1 MFYFDTY
8 GKYFVKK
15 VLFIPNGFVPL
26 EDIVKDDK
34 VILWYNFFET
44 QIYFTDIDGNNI
56 FQTDLSDNS
65 FIVENIGNYYVNQEK
80 FMELVK
86 TAEATYKER
95 KTDAEILQL
104 AENGG
109 FNLYNFKMGD
119 SIDKVREELGEPI
132 AEAGNDGAFSYV
144 YNNMEVFYNP
154 LSKNKEIVAIDFRNG
169 KIYGLVIDKSSID
182 NVIDIFGEPVEKF
195 EFKRLT
201 EEERERIIEEGGIAD
216 GAYEYWTEDGYKW
229 EEDDVVILCYDF
241 PNNSLQIYIKHGT
254 ISFIMYY
261 TKH

>member
-1 MFYFDTY
+1 
-8 GKYFVKK
+8 
-15 VLFIPNGFVPL
+15 
-26 EDIVKDDK
+26 
-34 VILWYNFFET
+34 
-44 QIYFTDIDGNNI
+44 
-56 FQTDLSDNS
+56 
-65 FIVENIGNYYVNQEK
+65 
-80 FMELVK
+80 MELVK